1 MTCCCVD
8 YSLSLSRNVNT
19 WSVFVAEAH
28 QTITALFSVFDI
40 QIIRCNTD
48 PVCVC
53 VCVCWKGGTAVVLGR
68 IYCLVFVSSIT
79 VLFDMCSS
87 SVCI

>member
-1 MTCCCVD
+1 MTCFCVD

-28 QTITALFSVFDI
+28 QTITALFSFFDI

-53 VCVCWKGGTAVVLGR
+53 WTGGTAVVLGR
-68 IYCLVFVSSIT
+68 IYCRVFVSYIT
-79 VLFDMCSS
+79 VLFDTCSS